1 MQPSINQ
8 REQERDSKST
18 DAFLPDNLRT
28 HTHTHG
34 PSSYDR
40 QHQQRKKQPQNTPSH
55 KKENT
60 QPHIKHDSNTP
71 PSYIIK
77 KKKKNIQNRAI

>member
-1 MQPSINQ
+1 MHFCLI
-8 REQERDSKST
+8 T
-18 DAFLPDNLRT
+18 YA

-77 KKKKNIQNRAI
+77 KKKNIQNRAIWKHSQASSDWD